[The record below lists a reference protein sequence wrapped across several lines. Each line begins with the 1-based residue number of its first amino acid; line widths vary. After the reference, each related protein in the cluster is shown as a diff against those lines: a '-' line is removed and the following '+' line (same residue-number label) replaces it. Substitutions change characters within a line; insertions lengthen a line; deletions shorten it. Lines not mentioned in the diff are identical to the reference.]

1 MFHNVVKF
9 EKNGTEVEFSIT
21 KELEEKIKLHFGVDG
36 ELTKAQ
42 IAEFFR
48 RTISDAIKGAENGQ
62 KE

>member
-9 EKNGTEVEFSIT
+9 EKNGTEVEFSLT
-21 KELEEKIKLHFGVDG
+21 KELEDKIKKHFGVDG

-48 RTISDAIKGAENGQ
+48 RTISDAIRTAENES
-62 KE
+62 KS